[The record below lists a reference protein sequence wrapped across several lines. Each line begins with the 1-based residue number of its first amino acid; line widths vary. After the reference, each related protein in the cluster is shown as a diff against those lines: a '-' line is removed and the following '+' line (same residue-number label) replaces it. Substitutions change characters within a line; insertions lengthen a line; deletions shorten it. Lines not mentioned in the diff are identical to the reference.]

1 MILPMCLGGD
11 VTERH
16 VRVAALAAALAI
28 VGSAVAAVI
37 APADGIAFLGSGGS
51 SRTSLDE
58 GWSIQSSADVDA
70 GGAAISTPGFSMKGW
85 APVTLPSTVLAGLV
99 ANGEYANLYLGTNL
113 ENVWSPRFQV
123 PWWYRTEFQLSDEPG
138 ARTQLHFDGIN
149 YKADVYVD
157 GTRIASSD
165 QVIGTF
171 RTYAFDVTHAVH
183 AGTNALAVRVYPVDP
198 THDLTITWID
208 WSPLAPDHGMGIWH
222 DVWLTRSGPVSVSDP
237 QVVSDLPLPATDSA
251 DLTVTAFVANG
262 GDLPVSAEVSGEVAG
277 ANGPIEL
284 SQSVALDA
292 GESKLVTFD
301 PGSYPQLHLS
311 DPPVWWPYQM
321 GDQPLEQLTVTASVG
336 GVESDSASTSFGIR
350 EVTSEYTSSGARRF
364 LINGKPILVRGGG
377 WASDMLLRPVPGRI
391 DDQLGYVRDLGLN
404 TVRLEGKLE
413 SDHFFDE
420 ADRLG
425 ILVMPGWMCCDRWQE
440 SWKWS
445 ADERAIARASMTSQ
459 AIRMRNHPS
468 VFTFLIGSDTK
479 PVVSVQ
485 KMYVK
490 ALQDARWPNPIL
502 ASASGDTSSVLGPTG
517 VKMTGP
523 YDWIPPSYWGDPRAQ
538 GGADGFNTETSAG
551 QSIPELESV
560 KRMLSPDERRALW
573 MEPRTPQY
581 HAGVGDSVFKTFHI
595 FDGAM
600 TARMGAPTSLADY
613 VEKSQVMAYEN
624 ERAMYEAFSRNK
636 YGSTGVIQWMLNNA
650 WPSLHWNLFDWF
662 LEPNGSTFGAKIAN
676 EPLHIQYS
684 YVDRSVAVVNQTSQ
698 DAAGLTAD
706 AQVFGLNGVKR
717 WSSSSAIDVGADGVV
732 RLFQV
737 PQPAHITST
746 YFLELALADG
756 SGDIVSRNVYW
767 LSTAP
772 ETLRWR
778 ASTWFFT
785 PTKTYAD
792 FTALSDLPT
801 ARPSV
806 TACAST
812 TGDDD
817 MTRVTVTNDSD
828 AIAFFL
834 RLRLTAGKSGP
845 DVTPVHWSDGYI
857 TLMPGEQQ
865 TVTGTYRAA
874 DLHGAE
880 PSVELSGWNVPGTYP
895 ALGVCS

>member
-1 MILPMCLGGD
+1 MAQ
-11 VTERH
+11 RH
-16 VRVAALAAALAI
+16 VRVAVFASALAI

-37 APADGIAFLGSGGS
+37 APGNGIAFAGSGGS
-51 SRTSLDE
+51 SRTSLDA
-58 GWSIQSSADVDA
+58 GWSIRSSADVDA
-70 GGAAISTPGFSMKGW
+70 GGSAISTAGFSIDGW
-85 APVTLPSTVLAGLV
+85 YPVTLPSTVLAGLV
-99 ANGEYANLYLGTNL
+99 ANGEYPNLYLGTNL
-113 ENVWSPRFQV
+113 QNVWAPRFQV
-123 PWWYRTEFQLSDEPG
+123 PWWYRTEFALSDEPG
-138 ARTQLHFDGIN
+138 VRTQLHFDGIN
-149 YKADVYVD
+149 YRADVYVN
-157 GTRIASSD
+157 GTRIASSNE
-165 QVIGTF
+165 VIGTF
-171 RTYAFDVTHAVH
+171 RTYTFDITDAVH

-198 THDLTITWID
+198 NRDLTITWID

-222 DVWLTRSGPVSVSDP
+222 DVWLTRTGPVSVSDP

-251 DLTVTAFVANG
+251 DLTATVSLTNG
-262 GDLPVSAEVSGEVAG
+262 SDLPVIAQLSGEVSGSMG
-277 ANGPIEL
+277 AIAF
-284 SQSVALDA
+284 SQAVTLDA
-292 GESKLVTFD
+292 GESKLVTFA

-321 GDQPLEQLTVTASVG
+321 GTQPLEHMTIIASVD
-336 GVESDSASTSFGIR
+336 GVESDSVSTSFGIR
-350 EVTSEYTSSGARRF
+350 EVTSEFTSSGARRF
-364 LINGKPILVRGGG
+364 LINGKPILIRGGG

-391 DDQLGYVRDLGLN
+391 DAQLGYVRDLGLN

-445 ADERAIARASMTSQ
+445 PDEKAIARASMTSQ

-490 ALQDARWPNPIL
+490 ALRDARWPNPIL

-573 MEPRTPQY
+573 MEPQTPQY

-595 FDGAM
+595 FDRAM

-613 VEKSQVMAYEN
+613 VEKAQVMSYES

-684 YVDRSVAVVNQTSQ
+684 YVDRSVAVVNQTLQ
-698 DAAGLTAD
+698 DATGLRAD
-706 AQVFGLNGVKR
+706 AQVFDLNGVRR
-717 WSSSSAIDVGADGVV
+717 WGSSSAVDVGADGVMS
-732 RLFQV
+732 LFQV
-737 PQPAHITST
+737 PQLAHITPT
-746 YFLELALADG
+746 YFLELTLADR
-756 SGDIVSRNVYW
+756 SGDVVSRDVYW

-801 ARPSV
+801 VQPTV

-812 TGDDD
+812 TGVEGT
-817 MTRVTVTNDSD
+817 TRVTVTNDSD
-828 AIAFFL
+828 GVAFFV
-834 RLRLTAGKSGP
+834 RLRLTAGKNGP
-845 DVTPVHWSDGYI
+845 DVTPVDWSDGYI
-857 TLMPGEQQ
+857 TLMPGEQR
-865 TVTGTYRAA
+865 TVSGTYRTA

-880 PSVELSGWNVPGTYP
+880 PSVELSGWNVPRSDP
-895 ALGVCS
+895 PLGACA